1 MKFRKF
7 GRISLALAV
16 SLGTGLG
23 VTSCSTD
30 HTVGYFY
37 VTGSQYNQISAFKID
52 NNLGNLTNIP
62 NSPFAS
68 GGINPIKE
76 LVANAGKFLYVLNAG
91 CGGTSQIAC
100 PTGTPSDETGANI
113 SLFTIG
119 GQGGLSFQAS
129 YTSQGNLPVS
139 IQTDS
144 SGAHLFV
151 LDSTVIDPTTCKGY
165 ISGNAATICGDITA
179 FNIDPNTGRLSLITN
194 QTVKDNNGVNLSYF
208 PVGSGPINFVV
219 VPSNS
224 FIYTI
229 ENGYSGNCTVPN
241 PPLACTVDPPQG
253 IFVYSNSSGQL
264 TLSQNTPI
272 TTGATQLSYIY
283 GSPKYVY
290 TIDAQNG
297 TTPGV
302 IQPWTIGT
310 NGALQTLVGGQVDN
324 SGTVANPGPMIVD
337 HQGKF
342 LYLANMGPNL
352 TPTSEASSV
361 SAFFIDPTTGR
372 LTPLATSVPFGSG
385 SSPRC
390 ILEDPSNQYLYI
402 ASYSDSLVTGAV
414 INSSTGTL
422 TTLRKTTSFTA
433 AGQPTWCVASGTLF

>member
-7 GRISLALAV
+7 GQICLALAV

-37 VTGSQYNQISAFKID
+37 TTGSQYSQISGFRID
-52 NNLGNLTNIP
+52 NNLGELTPVP

-68 GGINPIKE
+68 GGVNPIKA
-76 LVANAGKFLYVLNAG
+76 LTANAGKFLYVLNAG

-100 PTGTPSDETGANI
+100 PSGTAAGETGANI

-119 GQGGLSFQAS
+119 GQGGISFQAA
-129 YTSQGNLPVS
+129 YTSQGNDPIS

-144 SGAHLFV
+144 SGTHLFV
-151 LDSTVIDPTTCKGY
+151 LDSTVTDPTTCPY
-165 ISGNAATICGDITA
+165 YVPGNSATICGDITS

-194 QTVKDNNGVNLSYF
+194 QGVKNGNGTNLSYF
-208 PVGSGPINFVV
+208 PVGSGPINFYVA
-219 VPSNS
+219 PSNS

-229 ENGYSGNCTVPN
+229 ETGSGTSAN
-241 PPLACTVDPPQG
+241 DPFQAV
-253 IFVYSNSSGQL
+253 FVYANSSGQL

-272 TTGATQLSYIY
+272 PTGATQLTYIY
-283 GSPKYVY
+283 ISAKNNVY
-290 TIDAQNG
+290 LIDAQNG
-297 TTPGV
+297 TTPGQ
-302 IQPWTIGT
+302 ILPYTIGT
-310 NGALQTLVGGQVDN
+310 NGALQSLVGGQVAN

-342 LYLANMGPNL
+342 LYLANAGPNL
-352 TPTSEASSV
+352 TATSEASSV
-361 SAFFIDPTTGR
+361 SAFFIDPTTSR

-390 ILEDPSNQYLYI
+390 IVEDPSNQYLYT
-402 ASYSDSLVTGAV
+402 ANYSDSLVTGAV

-422 TTLRKTTSFTA
+422 TTLRKLTSFSA
-433 AGQPTWCVASGTLF
+433 AGQPTWCTASGTLF

>member
-30 HTVGYFY
+30 HAVGYFY
-37 VTGSQYNQISAFKID
+37 VTGSQYNQVSAFRID
-52 NNLGNLTNIP
+52 NNLGQLTVVP
-62 NSPFAS
+62 NSPFGS
-68 GGINPIKE
+68 GGVNPIKV

-91 CGGTSQIAC
+91 CGGSSQIAC
-100 PTGTPSDETGANI
+100 PSGASSSESGANI

-119 GQGGLSFQAS
+119 GKGALNFQAS
-129 YTSQGNLPVS
+129 YTSQGNLPIS

-144 SGAHLFV
+144 SGTHLFV
-151 LDSTVIDPTTCKGY
+151 LDSTVPDPTNCVGY
-165 ISGNAATICGDITA
+165 VSGNSASICGDITA

-194 QTVKDNNGVNLSYF
+194 QTVKDTRGTNLTYF
-208 PVGSGPINFVV
+208 PVGSSPINFVV

-229 ENGYSGNCTVPN
+229 EKGSGSA
-241 PPLACTVDPPQG
+241 LDPSQA
-253 IFVYSNSSGQL
+253 VYVYANSNGQL

-272 TTGATQLSYIY
+272 PTGAEELSYIY
-283 GSPKYVY
+283 ASAKYVY

-302 IQPWTIGT
+302 IQPYTIGT
-310 NGALQTLVGGQVDN
+310 NGALLSLTGGQVAN
-324 SGTVANPGPMIVD
+324 SGTVANPQTMIVD

-361 SAFFIDPTTGR
+361 SAYFIDQTTGR
-372 LTPLATSVPFGSG
+372 LTPLSSGANANSVPFGAG

-390 ILEDPSNQYLYI
+390 ILEDPSNQYIYT
-402 ASYSDSLVTGAV
+402 ANYSDSTVTGAI

-422 TTLRKTTSFTA
+422 TTLRKGPSFPA
-433 AGQPTWCVASGTLF
+433 AGQPTWCTASGTLF

>member
-1 MKFRKF
+1 MKFSKF
-7 GRISLALAV
+7 GRICLALAV

-37 VTGSQYNQISAFKID
+37 VTGSQYNQVSGFRVD
-52 NNLGNLTNIP
+52 NNLGQLKPVP

-68 GGINPIKE
+68 GGINPIKV
-76 LVANAGKFLYVLNAG
+76 LTANAGKFLYVLNAG
-91 CGGTSQIAC
+91 CGGSSQIAC
-100 PTGTPSDETGANI
+100 PTGTAADETGANI

-119 GQGGLSFQAS
+119 GQGGISFQAA
-129 YTSQGNLPVS
+129 YTSQGNNPIS

-144 SGAHLFV
+144 SGTHLFV
-151 LDSTVIDPTTCKGY
+151 LDSTVTNPTDCPY
-165 ISGNAATICGDITA
+165 YVPGNTATICGDITS

-194 QTVKDNNGVNLSYF
+194 QGVKNGNGTNLPYF
-208 PVGSGPINFVV
+208 PVGSGPINFYVT
-219 VPSNS
+219 PSNS

-229 ENGYSGNCTVPN
+229 ETGSGTTN
-241 PPLACTVDPPQG
+241 DPSQAV
-253 IFVYSNSSGQL
+253 FVYGNSSGQL

-272 TTGATQLSYIY
+272 PTGATQLSYIY
-283 GSPKYVY
+283 VSAKENVY
-290 TIDAQNG
+290 LIDAQNG
-297 TTPGV
+297 TTPGQ
-302 IQPWTIGT
+302 ILPYTIGT
-310 NGALQTLVGGQVDN
+310 NGALQSLVGGQVVN

-352 TPTSEASSV
+352 TATSEASSV
-361 SAFFIDPTTGR
+361 SAYFIDPTTSR
-372 LTPLATSVPFGSG
+372 LTPLATSVPFGAG

-390 ILEDPSNQYLYI
+390 ILEDPSNQYIYT
-402 ASYSDSLVTGAV
+402 ANYADSTVTGAI

-422 TTLRKTTSFTA
+422 TNLRKLTSFAA
-433 AGQPTWCVASGTLF
+433 AGQPTWCTASGTLF

>member
-7 GRISLALAV
+7 GRICLALAV

-37 VTGSQYNQISAFKID
+37 ATGSQYNQISGVRID
-52 NNLGNLTNIP
+52 NNLGQLTPVP
-62 NSPFAS
+62 NSPFAA
-68 GGINPIKE
+68 GGVNPIKV
-76 LVANAGKFLYVLNAG
+76 LTANAGKFLYVLNAG
-91 CGGTSQIAC
+91 CGGSSQVAC
-100 PTGTPSDETGANI
+100 PTGTSASETGANV

-119 GQGGLSFQAS
+119 GQGGISFQAA
-129 YTSQGNLPVS
+129 YTSQGNNPIS

-144 SGAHLFV
+144 SGTHLFV
-151 LDSTVIDPTTCKGY
+151 LDSTVTDPTTCVGY
-165 ISGNAATICGDITA
+165 VPGNAATICGDITS

-194 QTVKDNNGVNLSYF
+194 QGAKNGNGTNLSYF
-208 PVGSGPINFVV
+208 PVGSGPINFFV

-229 ENGYSGNCTVPN
+229 EAGTQGST
-241 PPLACTVDPPQG
+241 LDPPQAVY
-253 IFVYSNSSGQL
+253 VYSNANGQL

-272 TTGATQLSYIY
+272 PTGATQLTYIY
-283 GSPKYVY
+283 ASPKYVY
-290 TIDAQNG
+290 LIDAQDG
-297 TTPGV
+297 TTPGQ
-302 IQPWTIGT
+302 ILPYTIGT
-310 NGALQTLVGGQVDN
+310 NGALQSLVGGQVEN

-342 LYLANMGPNL
+342 LYLTNMGPNL

-361 SAFFIDPTTGR
+361 SAFFIDQTTGR

-390 ILEDPSNQYLYI
+390 LLEDPSNQYLYT
-402 ASYSDSLVTGAV
+402 ANYSDSTVTGAV

-422 TTLRKTTSFTA
+422 TTLRKLTSFGT
-433 AGQPTWCVASGTLF
+433 AGQPTWCTASGTLF

>member
-7 GRISLALAV
+7 GQICLALVVSLAM
-16 SLGTGLG
+16 GLG

-52 NNLGNLTNIP
+52 NNVGNLTDIP
-62 NSPFAS
+62 NSPFGS
-68 GGINPIKE
+68 GGVNPIKI

-100 PTGTPSDETGANI
+100 PSGTAAGETGANI
-113 SLFTIG
+113 SLFTVG
-119 GQGGLSFQAS
+119 GQGGISFQAS
-129 YTSQGNLPVS
+129 YTSQGNLPIS
-139 IQTDS
+139 IAVDS
-144 SGAHLFV
+144 SGTHLFV
-151 LDSTVIDPTTCKGY
+151 LDSTVTDPTTCVGY
-165 ISGNAATICGDITA
+165 VVGDTATICGDITA
-179 FNIDPNTGRLSLITN
+179 FNIDTNTGRLSLITN
-194 QTVKDNNGVNLSYF
+194 QGAKNSNGTNLSYF
-208 PVGSGPINFVV
+208 PVGSGPIEFNV

-224 FIYTI
+224 YIYTI
-229 ENGYSGNCTVPN
+229 EKGSGSVS
-241 PPLACTVDPPQG
+241 DPSQSV
-253 IFVYSNSSGQL
+253 FVYANTNGQL

-272 TTGATQLSYIY
+272 PTGATQLSYIY
-283 GSPKYVY
+283 ASSKYVY
-290 TIDAQNG
+290 LIDAQDA
-297 TTPGV
+297 TTSGQILPY
-302 IQPWTIGT
+302 TIGT
-310 NGALQTLVGGQVDN
+310 NGALQSLVGGQVAN

-342 LYLANMGPNL
+342 LYLSNLGPNL

-372 LTPLATSVPFGSG
+372 LTPLATSVPFGAG

-390 ILEDPSNQYLYI
+390 IIEDPSNQYLYT
-402 ASYSDSLVTGAV
+402 ANYADSSVTGAV

-422 TTLRKTTSFTA
+422 TTLRRRTSFGT
-433 AGQPTWCVASGTLF
+433 AGQPTWCTASGTLF

>member
-37 VTGSQYNQISAFKID
+37 VTGSQYNQVSGFRID
-52 NNLGNLTNIP
+52 NNLGQLQPVP

-68 GGINPIKE
+68 GGVNPIKAIT
-76 LVANAGKFLYVLNAG
+76 ANAGKFLYVLNAG

-100 PTGTPSDETGANI
+100 PTGTAANETGANV

-119 GQGGLSFQAS
+119 GQGAISFQAS
-129 YTSQGNLPVS
+129 YTSQGNNPIA
-139 IQTDS
+139 IQADS
-144 SGAHLFV
+144 SGTHLFV
-151 LDSTVIDPTTCKGY
+151 LDSTVTDPTTCPAY
-165 ISGNAATICGDITA
+165 IPGNAATVCGDITS

-194 QTVKDNNGVNLSYF
+194 QGVKNGNGTNLSYF
-208 PVGSGPINFVV
+208 PVGSGPINFYVT
-219 VPSNS
+219 PSNS

-229 ENGYSGNCTVPN
+229 EKGSGTSQN
-241 PPLACTVDPPQG
+241 DPSQAV
-253 IFVYSNSSGQL
+253 FVYGNSSGQL

-272 TTGATQLSYIY
+272 PTGATQLSYIY
-283 GSPKYVY
+283 VSAKENVY
-290 TIDAQNG
+290 LIDAQNG
-297 TTPGV
+297 TTPGQ
-302 IQPWTIGT
+302 ILPYTIGT
-310 NGALQTLVGGQVDN
+310 NGALQSLVGGQVAN

-342 LYLANMGPNL
+342 LYLTNAGPNL
-352 TPTSEASSV
+352 TASSEASSV
-361 SAFFIDPTTGR
+361 SAYFIDPTTSR
-372 LTPLATSVPFGSG
+372 LTPLATSVPFGAG

-390 ILEDPSNQYLYI
+390 IVEDPSNQYLYT
-402 ASYSDSLVTGAV
+402 ANYADSTVTGAI

-422 TTLRKTTSFTA
+422 SNLRKLSSFGA
-433 AGQPTWCVASGTLF
+433 AGQPTWCTASGTLF

>member
-7 GRISLALAV
+7 GRICLALAV

-23 VTSCSTD
+23 VTSCSTN

-37 VTGSQYNQISAFKID
+37 TTGSQYNQISGFRID
-52 NNLGNLTNIP
+52 NNVGGLTPVP

-68 GGINPIKE
+68 GGVNPIRA
-76 LVANAGKFLYVLNAG
+76 LTANAGKFLYVLNAG

-100 PTGTPSDETGANI
+100 PSGTAASDSGANI

-119 GQGGLSFQAS
+119 GKGSVSFQAAYS
-129 YTSQGNLPVS
+129 SQGNNPIS

-144 SGAHLFV
+144 SGTHLFV
-151 LDSTVIDPTTCKGY
+151 LDSTVTDPTTCVGY
-165 ISGNAATICGDITA
+165 VPGNSATICGDITS

-194 QTVKDNNGVNLSYF
+194 QGVKNANGTNLSYF
-208 PVGSGPINFVV
+208 PVGSSPIDFFVT
-219 VPSNS
+219 PSNS

-229 ENGYSGNCTVPN
+229 EKGSGTSQN
-241 PPLACTVDPPQG
+241 DPVQAV
-253 IFVYSNSSGQL
+253 FTYANSSGQL

-272 TTGATQLSYIY
+272 PTGATQLTYIY
-283 GSPKYVY
+283 VSAKENVY
-290 TIDAQNG
+290 LIDAQDG
-297 TTPGV
+297 TTPGQ
-302 IQPWTIGT
+302 ILPYTIGT
-310 NGALQTLVGGQVDN
+310 NGALQSLVGGQVAN

-342 LYLANMGPNL
+342 LYLTNMGPNL
-352 TPTSEASSV
+352 TATSEASSV
-361 SAFFIDPTTGR
+361 SAFFIDPTNSR

-390 ILEDPSNQYLYI
+390 ILEDPSNQYLYT
-402 ASYSDSLVTGAV
+402 ANYSDSTVTGAV

-422 TTLRKTTSFTA
+422 TNLRKNTSFGA
-433 AGQPTWCVASGTLF
+433 AGQPTWCTASGTLF

>member
-1 MKFRKF
+1 MKFSKF
-7 GRISLALAV
+7 GRICLALAV

-30 HTVGYFY
+30 HAVGYFY
-37 VTGSQYNQISAFKID
+37 VTGSQYQQISAFRID
-52 NNLGNLTNIP
+52 NNLGELTVVP

-68 GGINPIKE
+68 GGVNPIKV
-76 LVANAGKFLYVLNAG
+76 LTANAGKFLYVLNAG

-100 PTGTPSDETGANI
+100 PSGTPSNETGANI

-119 GQGGLSFQAS
+119 GKGALSFQAPYFS
-129 YTSQGNLPVS
+129 SGNNPIS

-144 SGAHLFV
+144 SGTHLFV
-151 LDSTVIDPTTCKGY
+151 LDSTVPDPTTCVGY
-165 ISGNAATICGDITA
+165 IPGNSATICGDITS

-194 QTVKDNNGVNLSYF
+194 QGVKNANGTNLSYF
-208 PVGSGPINFVV
+208 PVGSSPIDFFVT
-219 VPSNS
+219 PSNS

-229 ENGYSGNCTVPN
+229 EKGSGST
-241 PPLACTVDPPQG
+241 LDPSQAV
-253 IFVYSNSSGQL
+253 FVYTNSSGQL

-272 TTGATQLSYIY
+272 PTGATQLTYIY
-283 GSPKYVY
+283 VSAKENVY
-290 TIDAQNG
+290 LIDAQDG
-297 TTPGV
+297 TTPGQ
-302 IQPWTIGT
+302 ILPYTIGT
-310 NGALQTLVGGQVDN
+310 NGALQSLVGGQVAN

-342 LYLANMGPNL
+342 LYLTNMGPNL
-352 TPTSEASSV
+352 TATSEASSV
-361 SAFFIDPTTGR
+361 SAFFIDPTNSR

-390 ILEDPSNQYLYI
+390 ILEDPSNQYLYT
-402 ASYSDSLVTGAV
+402 ANYSDSTVTGAV

-422 TTLRKTTSFTA
+422 TNLRKNTSFGA
-433 AGQPTWCVASGTLF
+433 AGQPTWCTASGTLF

>member
-7 GRISLALAV
+7 GRMSLALAV

-52 NNLGNLTNIP
+52 NNLGNLTTIP

-68 GGINPIKE
+68 GGVNPIKE
-76 LVANAGKFLYVLNAG
+76 VVANAGKFLYVLNAG

-100 PTGTPSDETGANI
+100 PTGTPATETGANI

-119 GQGGLSFQAS
+119 GQGGLSFQAA

-139 IQTDS
+139 IAIDS
-144 SGAHLFV
+144 SGSHLFV
-151 LDSTVIDPTTCKGY
+151 LDSTVTDPTTCVGY
-165 ISGNAATICGDITA
+165 VSGNPATICGDITA

-194 QTVKDNNGVNLSYF
+194 QTVKSNSGVNLSYF
-208 PVGSGPINFVV
+208 PVGSSPINFVV
-219 VPSNS
+219 TPSNS

-229 ENGYSGNCTVPN
+229 EKGSGSTN
-241 PPLACTVDPPQG
+241 DPSQAV
-253 IFVYSNSSGQL
+253 FVYANSSGQL
-264 TLSQNTPI
+264 TLSQNTPL
-272 TTGATQLSYIY
+272 TTSATELTYIY
-283 GSPKYVY
+283 ASARYVY
-290 TIDAQNG
+290 LIDAQGG
-297 TTPGV
+297 TTAGQILPY
-302 IQPWTIGT
+302 TIGT
-310 NGALQTLVGGQVDN
+310 NGALQSLVGGQVDN

-342 LYLANMGPNL
+342 LYLSNMGPNL
-352 TPTSEASSV
+352 TATSEASSV
-361 SAFFIDPTTGR
+361 SAFFIDPTNGR
-372 LTPLATSVPFGSG
+372 LTPIPTSVTFGSG

>member
-37 VTGSQYNQISAFKID
+37 VTGSQYNQVSGFRID
-52 NNLGNLTNIP
+52 NNLGQLQPVP

-68 GGINPIKE
+68 GGVNPIKAIT
-76 LVANAGKFLYVLNAG
+76 ANAGKFLYVLNAG
-91 CGGTSQIAC
+91 CGGSSQIAC
-100 PTGTPSDETGANI
+100 PTGTPPNETGANV

-119 GQGGLSFQAS
+119 GQGAISFQAS
-129 YTSQGNLPVS
+129 YTSQGNNPIA
-139 IQTDS
+139 IQADS
-144 SGAHLFV
+144 SGTHLFV
-151 LDSTVIDPTTCKGY
+151 LDSTVTDPTTCPAY
-165 ISGNAATICGDITA
+165 IPGNAATVCGDITS

-194 QTVKDNNGVNLSYF
+194 QGVKNGNGTNLSYF
-208 PVGSGPINFVV
+208 PVGSGPINFYVT
-219 VPSNS
+219 PNNS

-229 ENGYSGNCTVPN
+229 EKGSGTSLN
-241 PPLACTVDPPQG
+241 DPSQAV
-253 IFVYSNSSGQL
+253 FVYGNSSGQL

-272 TTGATQLSYIY
+272 PTGATQLSYIY
-283 GSPKYVY
+283 VSAKDNVY
-290 TIDAQNG
+290 LIDAQNG
-297 TTPGV
+297 TTPGQ
-302 IQPWTIGT
+302 ILPYTIGT
-310 NGALQTLVGGQVDN
+310 NGALQSLVGGQVAN

-342 LYLANMGPNL
+342 LYLTNAGPNL
-352 TPTSEASSV
+352 TASSEASSV
-361 SAFFIDPTTGR
+361 SAYFIDPTTSR

-390 ILEDPSNQYLYI
+390 IVEDPSNQYLYT
-402 ASYSDSLVTGAV
+402 ANYADSTVTGAI

-422 TTLRKTTSFTA
+422 SNLRKLSSFGA
-433 AGQPTWCVASGTLF
+433 AGQPTWCTASGTLF

>member
-7 GRISLALAV
+7 GRICLALAV
-16 SLGTGLG
+16 SLGMGLG

-37 VTGSQYNQISAFKID
+37 TTGSQYNQISGFRID
-52 NNLGNLTNIP
+52 NNLGQLTPVP

-68 GGINPIKE
+68 GGVNPIKA
-76 LVANAGKFLYVLNAG
+76 LTANAGKFLYVLNAG

-100 PTGTPSDETGANI
+100 PSGTAAGESGANI

-119 GQGGLSFQAS
+119 GQGAVSFQAA
-129 YTSQGNLPVS
+129 YTSQGNAPIS

-144 SGAHLFV
+144 SGTHLFV
-151 LDSTVIDPTTCKGY
+151 LDSTVTDPTTCPY
-165 ISGNAATICGDITA
+165 YVPGNSATICGDITS

-194 QTVKDNNGVNLSYF
+194 QGVKNGNGTNLSYF
-208 PVGSGPINFVV
+208 PVGSGPINFYVA
-219 VPSNS
+219 PSNS

-229 ENGYSGNCTVPN
+229 ETGSGTSAN
-241 PPLACTVDPPQG
+241 DPFQAV
-253 IFVYSNSSGQL
+253 FVYANSSGQL

-272 TTGATQLSYIY
+272 PTGATQLSYIY
-283 GSPKYVY
+283 ISAKNNVY
-290 TIDAQNG
+290 LIDAQNG
-297 TTPGV
+297 TTPGQ
-302 IQPWTIGT
+302 ILPYTIGT
-310 NGALQTLVGGQVDN
+310 NGALQSLVGGQVAN

-342 LYLANMGPNL
+342 LYLTNAGPNL
-352 TPTSEASSV
+352 TATSEASSV
-361 SAFFIDPTTGR
+361 SAYFIDPTTSR

-390 ILEDPSNQYLYI
+390 LVEDPSNQYLYT
-402 ASYSDSLVTGAV
+402 ANYSDSTVTGAI

-422 TTLRKTTSFTA
+422 TTLRKLTSFGA
-433 AGQPTWCVASGTLF
+433 AGQPTWCTASGTLF

>member
-7 GRISLALAV
+7 GRICLALAV

-23 VTSCSTD
+23 VTSCSTN

-37 VTGSQYNQISAFKID
+37 TTGSQYNQISGFRID
-52 NNLGNLTNIP
+52 NNVGGLTPVP

-68 GGINPIKE
+68 GGVNPIKV
-76 LVANAGKFLYVLNAG
+76 LTANAGKFLYVLNGG

-100 PTGTPSDETGANI
+100 PSGTAASDSGANI

-119 GQGGLSFQAS
+119 GQGAVSFQAA
-129 YTSQGNLPVS
+129 YTSQGNSPIS

-144 SGAHLFV
+144 SGTHLFV
-151 LDSTVIDPTTCKGY
+151 LDSTVTDPTSCVGY
-165 ISGNAATICGDITA
+165 VPGNSATICGDITS

-194 QTVKDNNGVNLSYF
+194 QGVKNTNGTNLSYF
-208 PVGSGPINFVV
+208 PVGSSPIDFFVT
-219 VPSNS
+219 PSNS

-229 ENGYSGNCTVPN
+229 EKGSGST
-241 PPLACTVDPPQG
+241 LDPSQAV
-253 IFVYSNSSGQL
+253 FVYTNSSGQL

-272 TTGATQLSYIY
+272 PTGATQLTYIY
-283 GSPKYVY
+283 VSAKENVY
-290 TIDAQNG
+290 LIDAQNG
-297 TTPGV
+297 TTPGQ
-302 IQPWTIGT
+302 ILPYTIGT
-310 NGALQTLVGGQVDN
+310 NGALQSLVGGQVAN

-342 LYLANMGPNL
+342 LYLTNMGPNL
-352 TPTSEASSV
+352 TATSEASSV
-361 SAFFIDPTTGR
+361 SAFFIDPTNSR

-390 ILEDPSNQYLYI
+390 ILEDPSNQYLYT
-402 ASYSDSLVTGAV
+402 ANYSDSTVTGAV

-422 TTLRKTTSFTA
+422 TNLRKNTSFGA
-433 AGQPTWCVASGTLF
+433 AGQPTWCTASGTLF